1 MRGPPHAVSGGHLDE
16 LIFRQEF
23 MGTFPERDDAF
34 EKAYARQKD
43 FEKCSTAFNSAESG
57 VEK

>member
-1 MRGPPHAVSGGHLDE
+1 LDE